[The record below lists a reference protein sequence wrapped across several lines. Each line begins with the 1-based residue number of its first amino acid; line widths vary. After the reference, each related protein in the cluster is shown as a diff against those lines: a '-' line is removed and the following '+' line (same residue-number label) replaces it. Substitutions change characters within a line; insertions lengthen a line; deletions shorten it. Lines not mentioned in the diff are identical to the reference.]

1 MKKSSC
7 IFAIC
12 NKHLPVGGHW
22 RQWRNAVSPRL
33 RVLYCKYCKYCNDL
47 IPCSGSPVIDMHG
60 TVEDPQYREAFESTG
75 ASILVL
81 IVYEV
86 ILFKRQS

>member
-22 RQWRNAVSPRL
+22 RNAVSPCL
-33 RVLYCKYCKYCNDL
+33 RGLYCEYCKYCKYCKYCNDL

-81 IVYEV
+81 IV
-86 ILFKRQS
+86 